1 MYFIDFF
8 IPQETVWNVMMK
20 VKNNKI
26 HNQVIQVIHPKS
38 LGIVVEE
45 AEREQMIPG
54 LNLHSLNHAINFFL
68 YFS

>member
-1 MYFIDFF
+1 
-8 IPQETVWNVMMK
+8 MMK

-45 AEREQMIPG
+45 VDREQMIPG
-54 LNLHSLNHAINFFL
+54 LNLYSLKHAINFFL